1 MFEWLESAKVATT
14 TLDNDHSGR
23 GTIHILQEGWG
34 HRSLPNKVLDAL
46 GPCPTSFQTLG
57 DGAPKLSRKAS
68 SGAILYKVSDDTGD
82 MMTSEVARGPGI
94 DKKLLEGDDMYILDF
109 EDSIMMWQGKT
120 AKESE
125 MAEAMQNAMGFL
137 MKSGRAFNTQVTVF
151 PQGREP
157 ATFTIHFRNW
167 GSSEYCSFDSAE
179 LYKVKSCGENGS
191 GFITQEPF
199 LEAPVQLLTANLE
212 ASALPTKPVKKPR
225 CLSKIA
231 SPKVPEALAKKRA
244 RYAKLNAQRETQK
257 AVEKAYNLSNR
268 REFMDKAR
276 AYASEYEAEKR
287 ALVNNK
293 QAAKAVGNYSA
304 FEKYYIL
311 KMIKKISL

>member
-1 MFEWLESAKVATT
+1 
-14 TLDNDHSGR
+14 
-23 GTIHILQEGWG
+23 
-34 HRSLPNKVLDAL
+34 
-46 GPCPTSFQTLG
+46 
-57 DGAPKLSRKAS
+57 
-68 SGAILYKVSDDTGD
+68 
-82 MMTSEVARGPGI
+82 
-94 DKKLLEGDDMYILDF
+94 
-109 EDSIMMWQGKT
+109 
-120 AKESE
+120 
-125 MAEAMQNAMGFL
+125 MQNAMGFL

-157 ATFTIHFRNW
+157 ATFTIHFKNW

-179 LYKVKSCGENGS
+179 LYKVKSCGENV
-191 GFITQEPF
+191 TQEPF
-199 LEAPVQLLTANLE
+199 LEAPVQLLTDNLE
-212 ASALPTKPVKKPR
+212 ASALTTKPVKKPR

-293 QAAKAVGNYSA
+293 KAAKAVGNYSE

-311 KMIKKISL
+311 KIIKMTEFQLSCLFPGINVRTDCISLKTIQSSLWSSEFEVSTNYRQNRKRLYNYSG